1 MFVRKAGR
9 EERDHKKVLQ
19 ISLKSDIYK
28 LSVFRYLNHV
38 LFGASQKYYV
48 FKSLDKFET
57 SQKKIKISKGR
68 TNLFYVQKYGFSLVI
83 WSPILRF

>member
-1 MFVRKAGR
+1 MLVRKEGG
-9 EERDHKKVLQ
+9 EGRDHKKVQ
-19 ISLKSDIYK
+19 ISLKSDMYK

-57 SQKKIKISKGR
+57 SPKKKSKSQRVGLIYFTYKSMDFR
-68 TNLFYVQKYGFSLVI
+68 
-83 WSPILRF
+83 